1 MKKLIVLA
9 VILLATGCKQD
20 VMNQISRKA
29 VEFLDG
35 NYRVTF
41 ANGDTA
47 KTWIVKNGKVTSSD
61 KGYYYFWDE
70 NKHYVQTP
78 MEYTFVEQF

>member
-1 MKKLIVLA
+1 MKKIGVFSLF
-9 VILLATGCKQD
+9 ILLTGCSQD
-20 VMNQISRKA
+20 WFNQMSRKA

-41 ANGDTA
+41 ANGKTE
-47 KTWIVKNGKVTSSD
+47 KTWIVKNDKVTSSE

-78 MEYTFVEQF
+78 IEYTFVEEF